1 MSKNIFKDN
10 PNLPE
15 AFITSNGEVFYQ
27 KHDAEVEAKKL
38 ADKKIE
44 HVINPSQ
51 KVAVSEPFVQVE
63 ENNEGSTELEF
74 TAEIDTD
81 EIKAMTVEAAVS
93 FALETDREKAK
104 ELFEAAFKT
113 EGTDTPT
120 GVRNDENRPNVIIV
134 DDVDNDDEKGSEES
148 AKPWLTENLVTNSDP
163 KVNEPVTEVKLTGKQ
178 QAQKDYT
185 DKFGEIPA
193 EDFTTKQLLAAVANG
208 EKLVAEINND

>member
-27 KHDAEVEAKKL
+27 KGDAEIEAKKL
-38 ADKKIE
+38 ADKRIE
-44 HVINPSQ
+44 HVINPSK
-51 KVAVSEPFVQVE
+51 KVAVSEPFVQVA
-63 ENNEGSTELEF
+63 ENKDGSPKLEYAAEL
-74 TAEIDTD
+74 DV
-81 EIKAMTVEAAVS
+81 KQMTVEAAVS

-104 ELFEAAFKT
+104 ELFEAAFEIK
-113 EGTDTPT
+113 GADTPT
-120 GVRNDENRPNVIIV
+120 GVRTDEKRANVIIV

-148 AKPWLTENLVTNSDP
+148 AKPWLTENLVTNSDV
-163 KVNEPVTEVKLTGKQ
+163 KVNEPVTEVRLTGKQ

-193 EDFTTKQLLAAVANG
+193 EDFTTKQLLAAVASG
-208 EKLVAEINND
+208 EKLVAELNND